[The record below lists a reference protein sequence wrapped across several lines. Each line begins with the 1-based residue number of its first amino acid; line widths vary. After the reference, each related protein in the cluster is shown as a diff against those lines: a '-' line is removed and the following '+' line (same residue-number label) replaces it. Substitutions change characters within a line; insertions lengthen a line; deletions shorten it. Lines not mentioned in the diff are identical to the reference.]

1 MDDLA
6 ADLRMSKKTLYACFP
21 SKSSLVEAVLK
32 SKFSEVEA
40 DLGRLASEESS
51 GMEEAIHRFLQRV
64 QRHTAEIHPSFV
76 RDLGREAPD
85 LFRIVEHRRRRL
97 IRRHVASLFSRGRKA
112 GLIRKDFQDT
122 VRQVP
127 LLGSL
132 PIIGTLFRSTG
143 FQNEQTELVIILTP
157 RLVQPVRAGMLKVPT
172 DRVRPPN
179 EADLFLNGRTD
190 SAVPPSSQPFVTKPG
205 PTLIPPPSGGM
216 AAAEPGALEKDY
228 GHAL

>member
-1 MDDLA
+1 MMLRRDKTAAGSVVARQVIAAARRQFFVHGFKRVSMDDLA

-32 SKFSEVEA
+32 SKFSEIEA

-112 GLIRKDFQDT
+112 GLIRKDIPVT
-122 VRQVP
+122 LLIEI
-127 LLGSL
+127 LLGAVEAIMTPSKV
-132 PIIGTLFRSTG
+132 
-143 FQNEQTELVIILTP
+143 TELGLTLEKGYSTIIRVIL
-157 RLVQPVRAGMLKVPT
+157 
-172 DRVRPPN
+172 
-179 EADLFLNGRTD
+179 E
-190 SAVPPSSQPFVTKPG
+190 
-205 PTLIPPPSGGM
+205 
-216 AAAEPGALEKDY
+216 GALVRRS
-228 GHAL
+228 AP